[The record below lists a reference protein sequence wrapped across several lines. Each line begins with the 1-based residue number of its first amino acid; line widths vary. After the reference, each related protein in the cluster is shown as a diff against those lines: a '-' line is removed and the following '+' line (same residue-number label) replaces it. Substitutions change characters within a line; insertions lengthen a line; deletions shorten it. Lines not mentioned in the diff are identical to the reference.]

1 MNTASEPLRLSRR
14 SFLSGAALAGAGL
27 AAFGLAGCTS
37 SNEGTGNGSDGKQ
50 AAKPVILVVSFGTS
64 YPSTRYITIGAIEC
78 AIRER
83 YPEYDVRRAFTA
95 DTIIDIL
102 KERDG
107 IEIDN
112 VQTALDRCVSDGV
125 TELIVQPTHLMA
137 GLEYTDLA
145 NALADYQDKFETV
158 SLGAPLLTSEQ
169 DYAEVATAIAD
180 DMARFDDG
188 ATAMVLMGH
197 GTEHEA
203 NQDYVTMQQTFT
215 AQGLNQYFVGTVE
228 ASPTC
233 EDVIAA
239 AQAAG
244 FSKAVLR
251 PFMVVAGDH
260 ANNDMADA
268 SDTESWAAKFAAA
281 GFQTQSVIEGIGQIA
296 AIDEIYARHVQE
308 AIDSPS
314 LDVPESSAQEAATT
328 DPLTANQI
336 AAGTYEIA
344 VESDSS
350 MFNVEAAQLTVADG
364 AMSCVITLGGTGYGK
379 LFMGTADEAASAP
392 EEDCIPFVED
402 AEGRYTYEVPV
413 EQLNVETP
421 CAAWST
427 KKEQWYDRNLTF
439 TAEGIPADS
448 ISA

>member
-1 MNTASEPLRLSRR
+1 MSTDQSFLSRR

-27 AAFGLAGCTS
+27 AAFGLAGCS
-37 SNEGTGNGSDGKQ
+37 SAEQAGPNAGNGDP
-50 AAKPVILVVSFGTS
+50 ATKPVILVVSFGTS
-64 YPSTRYITIGAIEC
+64 YSSTRYITIGAIEC

-95 DTIIDIL
+95 QTIIDIL

-107 IEIDN
+107 IAIDS
-112 VQTALDRCVSDGV
+112 VEEALERCVSDGV

-145 NALADYQDKFETV
+145 NALVSYQDKFDIL

-169 DYAEVATAIAD
+169 DYSEVATAVSD

-188 ATAMVLMGH
+188 ETAIVLMGH
-197 GTEHEA
+197 GTEAASNE
-203 NQDYVTMQQTFT
+203 DYTTMQQTFT
-215 AQGLNQYFVGTVE
+215 AQGLTQYFVGTVE

-244 FSKAVLR
+244 YSKAVLR

-260 ANNDMADA
+260 ANNDMADTD
-268 SDTESWAAKFAAA
+268 DTESWAAKFTAA
-281 GFQTQSVIEGIGQIA
+281 GFQTQSVIEGLGQIA
-296 AIDEIYARHVQE
+296 AIDEIYVRHAQE
-308 AIDSPS
+308 AIESPG
-314 LDVPESSAQEAATT
+314 LEAAEPVQTATT
-328 DPLTANQI
+328 DPLGASQI
-336 AAGTYEIA
+336 AAGTYDIA
-344 VESDSS
+344 VDSDSS

-364 AMSCVITLGGTGYGK
+364 AMTCVLTLGGTGYGK
-379 LFMGTADEAASAP
+379 LFMGTADEAASAS
-392 EEDCIPFVED
+392 EDDCIPYVED
-402 AEGRYTYEVPV
+402 AEGRYTYTVPV

-439 TAEGIPADS
+439 TANGIPAGS
-448 ISA
+448 ITA

>member
-1 MNTASEPLRLSRR
+1 MESSKTFLSRR

-27 AAFGLAGCTS
+27 AAFGLAGCGADSQTEQTS
-37 SNEGTGNGSDGKQ
+37 TDKSGSA

-95 DTIIDIL
+95 QTIIDIL

-107 IEIDN
+107 ISIDN
-112 VQTALDRCVSDGV
+112 VEEALERCVSDGV

-145 NALADYQDKFETV
+145 NALSSYQDKFETV
-158 SLGAPLLTSEQ
+158 SLGAPLLTSDQ
-169 DYAEVATAIAD
+169 DYSEVASAISA
-180 DMARFDDG
+180 DMARYDDG
-188 ATAMVLMGH
+188 KTAIVLMGH
-197 GTEHEA
+197 GTEA
-203 NQDYVTMQQTFT
+203 DSNKDYTTMQQTFT
-215 AQGLNQYFVGTVE
+215 AEGLTQYFVGTVE

-244 FSKAVLR
+244 YEKAVLR

-260 ANNDMADA
+260 ANNDMADEA
-268 SDTESWAAKFAAA
+268 DTESWASKFTAA

-296 AIDEIYARHVQE
+296 AIDEIYVRHVQD
-308 AIDSPS
+308 AIDSPG
-314 LDVPESSAQEAATT
+314 LEAAEPASTATT
-328 DPLTANQI
+328 DPLSANQI
-336 AAGTYEIA
+336 AAGTYDIT
-344 VESDSS
+344 VDSNSS
-350 MFNVEAAQLTVADG
+350 MFNVEAAQLTVADD
-364 AMSCVITLGGTGYGK
+364 AMTCVITLGGTGYGK
-379 LFMGTADEAASAP
+379 LFMGTADEAANAA
-392 EEDCIPFVED
+392 EGDCIPYVED
-402 AEGRYTYEVPV
+402 SEGRYTYTVPV

-427 KKEQWYDRNLTF
+427 KKEQWYDRTLTF
-439 TAEGIPADS
+439 TANGIPSDS
-448 ISA
+448 ITA